1 MLRTPLCDLLEID
14 VPILQAGMARTG
26 ASVTTPELVA
36 AVSNAGGLGCLGAT
50 VMTPDHMRD
59 QIRAIRRL
67 TDRPF
72 GVDLLVPRDLEGP
85 DLPRDEVRQ
94 EIRRD
99 YPDHWQLVQSLYEH
113 FGVRPAGGNPDP
125 YAISPTLIR
134 QQVEVVLE
142 ERVPVFVSALGDP
155 GWAVPDAHDR
165 GVRVIGVAGAPRH
178 AARQLR
184 AGVDAIIAQGQ
195 EAGGHVGGMATLPL
209 IPQAVDAAGSVPV
222 IAAGGIGDGRGLAA
236 ALALGAQ
243 GVWCGTAFLFA
254 REANVPDLH
263 LQQLAQAGWADVTV
277 SRIYTGK
284 PGRTFDNEFKAA
296 WRKAGLEPLPMQYQQ
311 VLMDDFCAD
320 AEAAGRHDLSE
331 NAAGQIVEMF
341 VEQRPAAEIVDTMVA
356 QCVATLDALA
366 RLRDGEDSEVAG

>member
-1 MLRTPLCDLLEID
+1 MLRTPLCDLLDIE

-26 ASVTTPELVA
+26 ASVTPPELVA
-36 AVSNAGGLGCLGAT
+36 AVSNAGGLGCVGAT

-59 QIRAIRRL
+59 QIRAIREL

-72 GVDLLVPRDLEGP
+72 GVDLLVPGDLEGP
-85 DLPRDEVRQ
+85 DLPRDEVRE

-99 YPDHWQLVQSLYEH
+99 YPDHWELVRSLYER
-113 FGVRPAGGNPDP
+113 FGVPSAGGSPDS

-134 QQVEVVLE
+134 QQVDVVLE

-155 GWAVPDAHDR
+155 GWAVPAAHER
-165 GVRVIGVAGAPRH
+165 GIKVIGVAGAPRH
-178 AARQLR
+178 AVRQLG
-184 AGVDAIIAQGQ
+184 AGVDAIIAQGA

-209 IPQAVDAAGSVPV
+209 IPQAVDAAGSTPI

-243 GVWCGTAFLFA
+243 GVWIGTAFLFA
-254 REANVPDLH
+254 REANVPDVH
-263 LQQLAQAGWADVTV
+263 REQLAGARWTDVTV

-284 PGRTFDNEFKAA
+284 ACRTFDNEFKAA
-296 WRKAGLEPLPMQYQQ
+296 WREAELEPLPMQYQQ

-341 VEQRPAAEIVDTMVA
+341 QESRPAAEIVKTMA
-356 QCVATLDALA
+356 EQCVETIDALA
-366 RLRDGEDSEVAG
+366 RLRNRGQS